1 MAYTLVATPWL
12 NWDRTAVP
20 TRSKAFRC
28 AKQAAKRRLQEL
40 PLPQELSLET
50 LQAVV
55 ERERDISI
63 ALRPADSNND
73 PLITGSVLFTDSHA
87 IITYPADASPHRKI
101 KILCHEFAH
110 LLFAHEQIGPAGR
123 VPDDM
128 ARMLELLDPEMI
140 QAQLLRRRCFDSPDE
155 LEAEVLADMLSVR
168 LTWSSALRA
177 ATPDSF
183 GRVFG

>member
-1 MAYTLVATPWL
+1 M
-12 NWDRTAVP
+12 NWDRAAVP
-20 TRSKAFRC
+20 TKSKAFRC
-28 AKQAAKRRLQEL
+28 AKQAAKRRLQQMS
-40 PLPQELSLET
+40 LPQELSLET
-50 LQAVV
+50 LQSVV
-55 ERERDISI
+55 ERERNIGI
-63 ALRPADSNND
+63 TLRPADPTD
-73 PLITGSVLFTDSHA
+73 DRLITGSVLFTDSHA
-87 IITYPADASPHRKI
+87 VITYPRDASPHRKI

-110 LLFAHEQIGPAGR
+110 LLFAHEQLGPVGR

-155 LEAEVLADMLSVR
+155 LEAEVLADLLSVR